1 MKKIIISGVI
11 LTLSALSAQA
21 VPDGMP
27 NFGAGNFSPAM
38 APGAFG
44 AYEMQLMKDQ
54 RQRQYIDEDFKLYQK
69 KKKLEETGEV
79 DTDIINDE
87 RLDLQSGSG
96 DNNTFIKRV
105 RNRSKSNPDYVKNNG
120 KVIVKEE
127 RDPNAR
133 EIKVR
138 EESAAAETNTENS
151 TTPVFQRKQT
161 DSTAAE
167 KPVSDITETTT
178 PSAATPE
185 QTDGSTPPAAPDAD
199 AKPQIKEDSLSSSS
213 TYNKPLIKQQKAKPW
228 LDEISP
234 DAPTVEPASFEDNF
248 DAN

>member
-161 DSTAAE
+161 DSAAAE

-178 PSAATPE
+178 PSAVTPE
-185 QTDGSTPPAAPDAD
+185 QTDGSTTPAAPDAD

-234 DAPTVEPASFEDNF
+234 DVPTVEPASFEDNF

>member
-151 TTPVFQRKQT
+151 T
-161 DSTAAE
+161 
-167 KPVSDITETTT
+167 ETTT